1 MDPRRGRSQRSHEGK
16 MRLTRRFLL
25 VIALTVPVAGSILR
39 PALADEPEIYAPDGV
54 AISGYDP
61 VAYFTKRQPVVG
73 SAEYA
78 LRWRGATWY
87 FADGANME
95 AFEMNPSAYAPQY
108 GGYCAYALAKGTI
121 ASSAPEAFTIHDG
134 ALYLN
139 NSTAIR
145 AIWKEDIPGNIRKA
159 DANWPTILQK

>member
-1 MDPRRGRSQRSHEGK
+1 MK
-16 MRLTRRFLL
+16 LTRRSLL
-25 VIALTVPVAGSILR
+25 VIALALPVAGTILR

-61 VAYFTKRQPVVG
+61 VAYFTDNQPVRG
-73 SAEYA
+73 KAAYA

-87 FADGANME
+87 FTDGQNME

-108 GGYCAYALAKGTI
+108 GGYCAYALSKGAI

-139 NSTAIR
+139 NSTAVR
-145 AIWKEDIPGNIRKA
+145 TIWKQDIPGNIRKA
-159 DANWPTILQK
+159 NANWPTVLRK